1 RPAVAEFVDVKSG
14 RAVVGHDD
22 HVGRS
27 IVEDDAA
34 AMTAAATVAAVM
46 AAVMAAAAMA
56 PAACVFGGLQV
67 IAKRRHFILPRRA
80 PPRRPRRAEASRPRR
95 PLRRKRSRRA
105 ATSGPDRVPAQ
116 TARSARANLPTRS
129 LPRTRSPD
137 RPASTAALRP
147 AVRI

>member
-1 RPAVAEFVDVKSG
+1 TCACRIDVSDVGPIVEARREIAGALGRRRNEFRIDGARLTNDARPSLHRVVRERPAVAEFVDVKSG

-56 PAACVFGGLQV
+56 PAACVFGGL
-67 IAKRRHFILPRRA
+67 
-80 PPRRPRRAEASRPRR
+80 
-95 PLRRKRSRRA
+95 
-105 ATSGPDRVPAQ
+105 
-116 TARSARANLPTRS
+116 
-129 LPRTRSPD
+129 
-137 RPASTAALRP
+137 
-147 AVRI
+147 